1 MNKFEF
7 TDKEVYSLITS
18 LQTLR
23 ISLENSAEVTEE
35 LGVKVPDEIAQEI
48 QHLLSLEEKLV
59 FNQLELDL
67 GDVVENKSP
76 EK

>member
-18 LQTLR
+18 LQIHR
-23 ISLENSAEVTEE
+23 VSLENSAKVTEE

-48 QHLLSLEEKLV
+48 QHLLSLEDKLKI
-59 FNQLELDL
+59 NQLELEL
-67 GDVVENKSP
+67 GVVIESENMP
-76 EK
+76 

>member
-1 MNKFEF
+1 MTKFEF

-18 LQTLR
+18 LQMHR
-23 ISLENSAEVTEE
+23 ISLENSARVTEE
-35 LGVKVPDEIAQEI
+35 LGVKIPDEIAQEI

-67 GDVVENKSP
+67 GDVVENKLS

>member
-1 MNKFEF
+1 MSKFEF
-7 TDKEVYSLITS
+7 NDREVYSLITS
-18 LQTLR
+18 LQIHR
-23 ISLENSAEVTEE
+23 VSLENSAEVTEE

-59 FNQLELDL
+59 FDQLELDL

>member
-7 TDKEVYSLITS
+7 TDREVYSLITS
-18 LQTLR
+18 LQIHR
-23 ISLENSAEVTEE
+23 VSLENSAKVTEE

-48 QHLLSLEEKLV
+48 QHLLSLEEKLKV
-59 FNQLELDL
+59 NQLELEL
-67 GDVVENKSP
+67 GIVVENKSP

>member
-18 LQTLR
+18 LQIHR
-23 ISLENSAEVTEE
+23 VSLENSAKVTEE

-48 QHLLSLEEKLV
+48 QHLLSLEDKLKI
-59 FNQLELDL
+59 NQLELEL
-67 GDVVENKSP
+67 GGCV
-76 EK
+76 